1 MARPRRYHVSLT
13 AKERKCIQHLKR
25 KASSQNMKARFD
37 TILEADE
44 NHHGEHR
51 TYADIAH
58 KTGVSVNTVML
69 CY

>member
-1 MARPRRYHVSLT
+1 
-13 AKERKCIQHLKR
+13 
-25 KASSQNMKARFD
+25 MKARFD

-58 KTGVSVNTVML
+58 KTGVEK
-69 CY
+69 Y